1 MKHTFDHHPGFN
13 KVVLLFRGMFR
24 DPGFGRILAAAFDGT
39 RRPLEVVTV
48 IADPQFDFP
57 SVDVYETETKAFPV
71 QWWHV
76 DDDDDDDDD
85 GGELGLFRWMYA
97 KRHRIYALG
106 FSVHFFE
113 LQNVTWAVLKKPG
126 WLFYWAVIWGL
137 FHIPS
142 RIRLL
147 RSRISWFMSVDFDSS
162 ARKMIS
168 TSSAMSSLDRW
179 IWRVFLQSDAVLDH
193 NLKLIGLEVVA
204 LSSGYEVDI
213 RIFIFHPQICKL
225 FLKYGC
231 NL

>member
-126 WLFYWAVIWGL
+126 WSFYWALIWGL

-147 RSRISWFMSVDFDSS
+147 RSRISWFMSVDFV
-162 ARKMIS
+162 S
-168 TSSAMSSLDRW
+168 TLMSKQRQEDDFNLFSDEQLGSVNLESFPPVGCSFW
-179 IWRVFLQSDAVLDH
+179 ITTW
-193 NLKLIGLEVVA
+193 NLLGWKWC
-204 LSSGYEVDI
+204 
-213 RIFIFHPQICKL
+213 H
-225 FLKYGC
+225 
-231 NL
+231 

>member
-24 DPGFGRILAAAFDGT
+24 GPGFGRILAAAFDGT

-76 DDDDDDDDD
+76 DDDDDDD

-106 FSVHFFE
+106 LSVHFFE

-147 RSRISWFMSVDFDSS
+147 RSRISWFMSVDFEQAAPGRWFQPLQRWAAWIGEFGEFSS
-162 ARKMIS
+162 SRMQ
-168 TSSAMSSLDRW
+168 
-179 IWRVFLQSDAVLDH
+179 FLDH

-213 RIFIFHPQICKL
+213 MIFIFHPQICKL
-225 FLKYGC
+225 FLKIW
-231 NL
+231 L